1 MERLGGFPGREVAAD
16 TILLLY
22 EASLGFLGQKQRGDA
37 VGSVYPGMSD
47 RLTMTSRGAENGAE
61 SLVFH

>member
-22 EASLGFLGQKQRGDA
+22 EASLSFLGRK
-37 VGSVYPGMSD
+37 
-47 RLTMTSRGAENGAE
+47 
-61 SLVFH
+61 